1 MGDMFYPGQPDYIDK
16 LNLLA
21 KNGGGAGAALSI
33 GTVEEGDTAA
43 ASITGD
49 VPNQKLNLTL
59 PKGDKGDVGAKGDTG
74 DAGPK
79 GDTGDAGPKGDK
91 GDAGAQGPAGV
102 TPRGAWSGDAA
113 YAVNDLATYAGSAW
127 RRIDAGTT
135 PTTPDA
141 DTANREIFVHAG
153 ADGSGGGGTGTV
165 SVTAPLTSTGGSNPT
180 LGINAA
186 TESASGSMSA
196 ADKTKLDGVAASAA
210 AVGNVVGAALGGA
223 SAGTAATAARSDH
236 VHPLPTAA
244 NVGAVAASAVGAA
257 NGVAPL
263 DSTGKVAAAYLP
275 SYVDDVLE
283 YANLAAFPAT
293 GETGKIYV
301 ADDSGKIYRW
311 SGSAYIEISAS
322 PGSTDAVPEGAT
334 NQYFTPSRVLA
345 TVLTGLSTATNAV
358 ITAADTVLSALG
370 KLQSQISDF
379 IAQKGTANGLA
390 TLGADGLVPTSQL
403 PASSGGLADFTDTLS
418 TAAPNDTVPVAAL
431 SASNA
436 AVNVDVA
443 YVPKGTGSFALA
455 IADGTTTGGNKR
467 GQRAIDL
474 QAYRTDPAQVA
485 SGVRS
490 IAAGSFN
497 VVSGS
502 AGAAIGSSNTVSGS
516 LAVAVG
522 SSNTASGGE
531 AIAIGAGCVSSGYA
545 SVAAGQSATT
555 NMIAGQVAFGH
566 QSIGVGNTQ
575 FTFTGL
581 QSSTTSALTLTA
593 TAENGSAA
601 ATNQLVLRNNS
612 AVYVSLTAVA
622 RNASGTV
629 AKAWKGDALVT
640 RGASASTVAIV
651 GSAISSPYASSAA
664 SAWTLALVAD
674 TTNGALQVNVTGVAA
689 TNIHWQVELQANE
702 VM

>member
-1 MGDMFYPGQPDYIDK
+1 MGDMFYPGQKDYIAR
-16 LNLLA
+16 LNDLA

-59 PKGDKGDVGAKGDTG
+59 PKGDKGDAGAKGDTG

-79 GDTGDAGPKGDK
+79 GDIGETGAKGDK

-127 RRIDAGTT
+127 RRIVAGTT

-141 DTANREIFVHAG
+141 DTVNWEIFVHAG
-153 ADGSGGGGTGTV
+153 ADSSGGGGGSGTV

-186 TESASGSMSA
+186 TESAAGSMSA
-196 ADKTKLDGVAASAA
+196 ADKTKLDGVAAGAA

-236 VHPLPTAA
+236 AHPLPAA
-244 NVGAVAASAVGAA
+244 ADVGAVAASAVGAA

-283 YANLAAFPAT
+283 YANLAAFPAA

-358 ITAADTVLSALG
+358 ISTADTVLGALG
-370 KLQSQISDF
+370 KLQKQISEF
-379 IAQKGTANGLA
+379 IAQKGAASGLA
-390 TLGADGLVPTSQL
+390 TLDANGLVPTSQL
-403 PASSGGLADFTDTLS
+403 PTSSGGLADFTDSLS
-418 TAAPNDTVPVAAL
+418 TAAPNATTPVVAL
-431 SASNA
+431 TASNA
-436 AVNVDVA
+436 ATNVDAA
-443 YVPKGTGSFALA
+443 YVPKGLGSFALA
-455 IADGTTTGGNKR
+455 IADGATTGGNKR
-467 GQRAIDL
+467 GSRAIDL
-474 QAYRTDPAQVA
+474 QIYRNDPTQVA
-485 SGVRS
+485 SGVIS
-490 IAAGSFN
+490 CAIGGGN
-497 VVSGS
+497 VVSAAYGM
-502 AGAAIGSSNTVSGS
+502 AIGAFNTVSGS
-516 LAVAVG
+516 
-522 SSNTASGGE
+522 E
-531 AIAIGAGCVSSGYA
+531 AAAIGVSCVASGYA
-545 SVAAGQSATT
+545 SLATGQYGTT
-555 NMIAGQVAFGH
+555 NSIAGQVAFGH
-566 QSIGVGNTQ
+566 QGGGVGASQ
-575 FTFTGL
+575 FTLTGL
-581 QSSTTSALTLTA
+581 RISTASALAAVA
-593 TAENGSAA
+593 TADGASAS

-612 AVYVSLTAVA
+612 AVYVTLTAVA
-622 RNASGTV
+622 RNSVSGTV
-629 AKAWKGDALVT
+629 AKVWKGDALVM
-640 RGASASTVAIV
+640 RGASASTISIV
-651 GSAISSPYASSAA
+651 GSSISSPYASSAA
-664 SAWTLALVAD
+664 SAWALALSAD
-674 TTNGALQVNVTGVAA
+674 TTNGALQVTVTGAA
-689 TNIHWQVELQANE
+689 STNINWQVELLSNE